1 MKKCYTLKDIFGDVD
16 KSSMC
21 TLKDFLPMLEQERN
35 DLDALIQ
42 LVKENSTES
51 FLVPLLPFMTDVND
65 PYIIPPEKRFLKL
78 VLRIVEYRRLLY
90 TDKEP
95 VSVCHV
101 TGKGRDLILSK
112 CNMSKKDRKTY
123 LKRAQEIIKQGEK
136 EN

>member
-1 MKKCYTLKDIFGDVD
+1 MKKRYTLKDIFGDVD

-35 DLDALIQ
+35 DLDTLIQ

-51 FLVPLLPFMTDVND
+51 FLVPMLPFMRDIND

-78 VLRIVEYRRLLY
+78 VERIVDYRRLLY
-90 TDKEP
+90 TDTES

-101 TGKGRDLILSK
+101 TDKGRDLILSK
-112 CNMSKKDRKTY
+112 CNMSKKDRDVC
-123 LKRAQEIIKQGEK
+123 LKRAKEIIKQSK
-136 EN
+136 EH